1 MMLDFKQ
8 IVKLWNIQIGWFFKD
23 TMTTKKGVETTNGFI
38 DKFSYFLSPSELDL
52 EEKSKRIL
60 SGFMVIFTA
69 PVLLVFSALH
79 LVREDYPLGIFLLIV
94 GIGLAVSITLLRKFK
109 SVTVFS
115 RINIGL
121 TGLLFFYILAES
133 GPYGYMAHWLYVYP
147 LVTFFMLGRDE
158 GLYYN
163 TAFYLIVLIFLLFQ
177 DFFSWTTTHEI
188 EFKARFLISLFLV
201 GVLAYTFELVRH
213 KFQEGMK
220 QNQLKLEEEKK
231 KLAEAKKEAEKA
243 NEAKSEF
250 LANMSHELRTPLNH
264 IIGFN
269 ELVLGK
275 SYGELNATQEEYL
288 GDVHQSSKHL
298 LSLIN
303 DILDLA
309 KVESGK
315 LELQPAIVNL
325 RALLENS
332 LTMVREKA
340 IMHGIKL
347 SNHLYGIPDTITAD
361 ERKLKQIIYNLLS
374 NAVKFT
380 PDGGK
385 VSLTARTR
393 EINNVQFSTADK
405 NYNGCIE
412 ISVSDT
418 GIGINSKDFD
428 RIFNP
433 FEQVEGSKSRK
444 FRGTGLGLSLTKNL
458 VKLHGGRIWVDSE
471 GENKGSA
478 FSFILPVN
486 PPEIAF
492 DSETENQDGK
502 LNNNFS
508 YR

>member
-1 MMLDFKQ
+1 
-8 IVKLWNIQIGWFFKD
+8 
-23 TMTTKKGVETTNGFI
+23 
-38 DKFSYFLSPSELDL
+38 
-52 EEKSKRIL
+52 
-60 SGFMVIFTA
+60 
-69 PVLLVFSALH
+69 
-79 LVREDYPLGIFLLIV
+79 
-94 GIGLAVSITLLRKFK
+94 
-109 SVTVFS
+109 
-115 RINIGL
+115 
-121 TGLLFFYILAES
+121 
-133 GPYGYMAHWLYVYP
+133 
-147 LVTFFMLGRDE
+147 
-158 GLYYN
+158 
-163 TAFYLIVLIFLLFQ
+163 
-177 DFFSWTTTHEI
+177 
-188 EFKARFLISLFLV
+188 
-201 GVLAYTFELVRH
+201 
-213 KFQEGMK
+213 MK
-220 QNQLKLEEEKK
+220 
-231 KLAEAKKEAEKA
+231 
-243 NEAKSEF
+243 
-250 LANMSHELRTPLNH
+250 
-264 IIGFN
+264 
-269 ELVLGK
+269 
-275 SYGELNATQEEYL
+275 
-288 GDVHQSSKHL
+288 
-298 LSLIN
+298 
-303 DILDLA
+303 
-309 KVESGK
+309 
-315 LELQPAIVNL
+315 
-325 RALLENS
+325 
-332 LTMVREKA
+332 
-340 IMHGIKL
+340 HGIKL
-347 SNHLYGIPDTITAD
+347 SININGIPATITAD